1 MMLFH
6 IAIFFVFFK
15 SEITQ
20 SYSFTDLLHTLFH
33 TLKQNTSSAMVMSW
47 VAYLLL
53 DVIGLSLPFVAC
65 SSYRLTGI
73 LYISITVGKGRSTK
87 REGVPLFWPTLL
99 PWYTAPQII
108 FPRKTL
114 YPPLPLVIVYNVNRI
129 KSSIWLPL
137 RKRAE
142 SQGSAL
148 FHWSELMTYDPD
160 GSDSF
165 CICLI
170 YKKTAEIH
178 VLRVYRGRD
187 SAFFQYF
194 PCYT

>member
-1 MMLFH
+1 M
-6 IAIFFVFFK
+6 
-15 SEITQ
+15 
-20 SYSFTDLLHTLFH
+20 
-33 TLKQNTSSAMVMSW
+33 
-47 VAYLLL
+47 
-53 DVIGLSLPFVAC
+53 GCLPFTWCDWFV
-65 SSYRLTGI
+65 SSLRRLFIIPFNRYFIYINHSRQRKEHQKGGGTSFLAHSPSLVYRA
-73 LYISITVGKGRSTK
+73 SNN
-87 REGVPLFWPTLL
+87 
-99 PWYTAPQII
+99 
-108 FPRKTL
+108 FPPENFV
-114 YPPLPLVIVYNVNRI
+114 PPLPLVIVYNVNRI